1 MKKLLCFGDSN
12 TYGYDPRSY
21 IGERYPADVRWTGL
35 LGSSYTVVNAGQN
48 GRGIPRR
55 AAETSAV
62 RDLLEQER
70 PDVSLVMLGTND
82 LLQTPGITAADTA
95 ERMERFL
102 RPLLDV
108 PCGSRFLLIAPPPM
122 VPGAWVTEA
131 RLLTDSAALSGA
143 YRALAARLGTA
154 FADAG
159 AWQVS
164 LAFDGVHFTE
174 AGHHAFAAGLADVV
188 RTWTP

>member
-1 MKKLLCFGDSN
+1 MAHILL
-12 TYGYDPRSY
+12 
-21 IGERYPADVRWTGL
+21 L
-35 LGSSYTVVNAGQN
+35 
-48 GRGIPRR
+48 
-55 AAETSAV
+55 
-62 RDLLEQER
+62 
-70 PDVSLVMLGTND
+70 
-82 LLQTPGITAADTA
+82 
-95 ERMERFL
+95 
-102 RPLLDV
+102 
-108 PCGSRFLLIAPPPM
+108 APPPM

>member
-1 MKKLLCFGDSN
+1 MRVLCFGDSN
-12 TYGYDPRSY
+12 TWGYDPRSY
-21 IGERYPADVRWTGL
+21 FGGRYPAEDRWTDRLARETGWEVL
-35 LGSSYTVVNAGQN
+35 NAGEN
-48 GRGIPRR
+48 GREIPRR
-55 AAETSAV
+55 AAEFRLV
-62 RDLLEQER
+62 RDLLDR
-70 PDVSLVMLGTND
+70 RAPDRLIVLLGSND
-82 LLQTPGITAADTA
+82 LLQGADVPAVAA
-95 ERMERFL
+95 RMEVFL
-102 RPLLDV
+102 TALDFPMAHILL
-108 PCGSRFLLIAPPPM
+108 LAPPPM

-174 AGHHAFAAGLADVV
+174 AGHHAFAAGLADVA